1 MSLAEALRYWE
12 EIGEC
17 HAEFVRANEA
27 NIEEPDFSGC
37 VRAIYGRHGQ
47 EEVNALKN
55 LSEIVFAELAAGI
68 ADLKC
73 TMTTRICQPQA
84 SCKEIVNH
92 IQTQIITKGGYWGA

>member
-1 MSLAEALRYWE
+1 MQNL
-12 EIGEC
+12 
-17 HAEFVRANEA
+17 F
-27 NIEEPDFSGC
+27 
-37 VRAIYGRHGQ
+37 GRTRQTSKSRTSVGVYAQ
-47 EEVNALKN
+47 SMADMAKKKSNAYKN

-92 IQTQIITKGGYWGA
+92 IQTQIITKDGYWGA